1 MTIQEFFQE
10 HPIVAV
16 AFSGGAD
23 SSYLI
28 CMAKQYAKEVTAVY
42 MDTPFQPSFVLPETR
57 AFCETYAIPFTAIAY
72 DVLENEAVT
81 ANPSD
86 RCYHCKTA
94 MFTRIR
100 QFADAQGIPDILD
113 GTNASDDPTHRPGM
127 RALTECG
134 VYSPLRLCGMT
145 KAQILKASRER
156 GLPTADKPPY
166 SCLATKIPTGEP
178 ITRERLKQIEEAE
191 QKQETG

>member
-1 MTIQEFFQE
+1 MTIQQFFEE

-23 SSYLI
+23 SGYLL
-28 CMAKQYAKEVTAVY
+28 CEAKRYAFEVTAVY
-42 MDTPFQPSFVLPETR
+42 LDTPFQPAFVLPEAR
-57 AFCETYAIPFTAIAY
+57 AFCEAYAVPFVVLSY
-72 DVLENEAVT
+72 DALENEAIT
-81 ANPSD
+81 ANPAN

-94 MFTRIR
+94 MFTLLRD
-100 QFADAQGIPDILD
+100 FADAHGIPDILD
-113 GTNASDDPTHRPGM
+113 GTNASDDPAHRPGM

-145 KAQILKASRER
+145 KPQILEASRER

-166 SCLATKIPTGEP
+166 SCLATKIPTGEV
-178 ITRERLKQIEEAE
+178 ITAEGLQRVAVRER
-191 QKQETG
+191 G